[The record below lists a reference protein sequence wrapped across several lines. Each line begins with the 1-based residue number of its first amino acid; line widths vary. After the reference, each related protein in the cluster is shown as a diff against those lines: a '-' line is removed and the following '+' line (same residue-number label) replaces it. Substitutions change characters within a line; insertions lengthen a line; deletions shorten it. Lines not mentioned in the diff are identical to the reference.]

1 LSRGAVFGEK
11 NMPVIR
17 DIPLKLDYND
27 EVLRRQGLGGGARV
41 RPEIE
46 KVINEVLAE
55 VGKGSLLEPAVAYE
69 IYPITAMHPDRVL
82 LKGGKAIEAPMLA
95 ATFPEAKELIVLI
108 ATIGPGLEEQVTEY
122 AKGGKAL
129 RSMVLDGVGTAAV
142 DKLIPEAMR
151 ILAAKVAKR
160 GYEIS
165 SPVNP
170 GMPGFPITEQWNLLE
185 LAPASAIG
193 VSLSSSGVLVPRKS
207 TTMVIGIGPKMTR
220 WTQAEVCARCSLRQ
234 SCPYKIV

>member
-1 LSRGAVFGEK
+1 
-11 NMPVIR
+11 MPVIR
-17 DIPLKLDYND
+17 DIPLQLDYSD

-55 VGKGSLLEPAVAYE
+55 VGKGSLLETAIAYE
-69 IYPITAMHPDRVL
+69 IYPITALHPDRISLEGDKSVNGPL
-82 LKGGKAIEAPMLA
+82 LP
-95 ATFPEAKELIVLI
+95 ATFPEAKELLVLI
-108 ATIGPGLEEQVTEY
+108 ATIGPRLEGQVTEY

-151 ILAAKVAKR
+151 ILAAEVAKR

-170 GMPGFPITEQWNLLE
+170 GMPGFPMTEQWNLLE
-185 LAPASAIG
+185 LAPAKAIG

-207 TTMVIGIGPKMTR
+207 TSMVIGIGPKMTR
-220 WTQAEVCARCSLRQ
+220 WTQAEVCARCSMRKT
-234 SCPYKIV
+234 CPYKIS